1 MFCCPL
7 CGEPLAVGAN
17 GASCV
22 NKHNF
27 DRAKE
32 GYLNLLPVQKKNSK
46 EPGDSREQL
55 QSRQMFLEKGFYSS
69 LKQKLFSII
78 PKDTKTVLDLGCGE
92 GYFSRGMAQYF
103 SESLHS
109 VSLVAIDVAKEGVR
123 LAAKAAKR
131 KNLAG
136 EYIVASNFDVPCA
149 DESFDLITR
158 IFAPSS
164 DEELQRL
171 LRPSGTLIIVAPGAG
186 HLIKLRQLIYRNV
199 LAHEP
204 PKVPQ
209 GFMQT
214 GFTSVRGLITLN
226 NSEDTRA
233 LLEMTPFSWRLRSE
247 IRGQIIDG
255 GLDDEFHFD
264 FFIYQK
270 IIEK

>member
-1 MFCCPL
+1 MFSCPL
-7 CGEPLAVGAN
+7 CGEPLAVAVSGAT
-17 GASCV
+17 CV

-55 QSRQMFLEKGFYSS
+55 QSRQIFLEKGFYSP
-69 LKQKLFSII
+69 LKQKLLSIVPHGI
-78 PKDTKTVLDLGCGE
+78 STVLDLGCGE
-92 GYFSRGMAQYF
+92 GYFSRGMARYF
-103 SESLHS
+103 SERSHG
-109 VSLVAIDVAKEGVR
+109 VSLVAVDVAKEGVR

-131 KNLAG
+131 ENLSG
-136 EYIVASNFDVPCA
+136 EYIVASNFDVPCL
-149 DESFDLITR
+149 DGSFDLITR

-164 DEELQRL
+164 DAELQRL
-171 LRPSGTLIIVAPGAG
+171 LRPSGTLIIVAPGAE
-186 HLIKLRQLIYRNV
+186 HLTKLRQEIYENV

-204 PKVPQ
+204 PKVPS

-214 GFTSVRGLITLN
+214 GFASVRGIFALN
-226 NSEDTRA
+226 DPEDTRA
-233 LLEMTPFSWRLRSE
+233 FLEMTPFSWRLRDE

-255 GLDDEFHFD
+255 GLEDEFHFD

-270 IIEK
+270 VG